1 MIISEGS
8 LVKMELSIGSQMLV
22 DLQNA
27 MESRLHADSSA
38 GGLGCA

>member
-8 LVKMELSIGSQMLV
+8 IVKIELSIGSQMLV
-22 DLQNA
+22 DLKNA
-27 MESRLHADSSA
+27 LESRLHVDSTA

>member
-8 LVKMELSIGSQMLV
+8 IVKIELSIGSQMLV

-27 MESRLHADSSA
+27 LESRLHAVSTA